1 MKIVGTSLAVF
12 ALCLAVTGATAAQD
26 SRVAVVF
33 ANPEKYTD
41 LKITCVSGDADAR
54 GLKALLLDWRQK
66 ELRESSG
73 S

>member
-1 MKIVGTSLAVF
+1 MNTVRTSLAVF
-12 ALCLAVTGATAAQD
+12 ALCLAVSGAAAQD
-26 SRVAVVF
+26 ARVSVVF

-41 LKITCVSGDADAR
+41 LKVTCVSGDADAR

>member
-1 MKIVGTSLAVF
+1 MKIVRTSLAGF

-41 LKITCVSGDADAR
+41 LKITCVSGDADAG
-54 GLKALLLDWRQK
+54 GLKTLLLDWRQK